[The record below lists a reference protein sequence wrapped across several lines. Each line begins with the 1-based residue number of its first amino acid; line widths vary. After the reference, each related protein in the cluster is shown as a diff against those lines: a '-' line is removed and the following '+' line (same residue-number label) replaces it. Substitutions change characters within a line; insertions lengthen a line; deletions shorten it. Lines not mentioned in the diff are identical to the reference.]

1 MWLKYP
7 VKSQPNSGRVYSV
20 DSSWLYSPPWL
31 RSHSDRNLRKMI
43 SLCPESEKVSKR
55 YIHARA
61 QQLCPL
67 HTVQGPT
74 IEMKKLTLK
83 RDLLTLIRSAKRIPR
98 RHAYS
103 IQSRQIFIEIPFKVT
118 LNSASSLHNIGRELW
133 AKTRASMFSI
143 PGPNSCHPH
152 KGLFWAVLISHLLLA
167 TVFSPWFLVIKAQ
180 TSYHFYC
187 PTEKGNKL
195 PFFCLLFRWSSL
207 HPSFLKDLPLLP
219 SAGHSL
225 TIVNPLVY
233 LL

>member
-1 MWLKYP
+1 
-7 VKSQPNSGRVYSV
+7 
-20 DSSWLYSPPWL
+20 
-31 RSHSDRNLRKMI
+31 MI

-133 AKTRASMFSI
+133 A
-143 PGPNSCHPH
+143 H

-167 TVFSPWFLVIKAQ
+167 TVFSPSWFLVIKAQ

-195 PFFCLLFRWSSL
+195 PFFCLMT
-207 HPSFLKDLPLLP
+207 PLLFLQRFP
-219 SAGHSL
+219 ISL
-225 TIVNPLVY
+225 LSTNLLIQTIQVSCRLRIG
-233 LL
+233 LLLHKGEREKKSVLTFWIQLMP